1 MTFSS
6 KLQKLRKDNNLSQEQ
21 LASELC
27 VSRQAI
33 SKWELGTL
41 PDINNLVKIS
51 NFFDCSLDYL
61 MNDDKEDQFEE
72 EFSNEQNKIANN
84 ENVGT
89 KATAIKRHL
98 KFILPGSGMA
108 ISIIFLILIKLIST
122 FFPTP
127 IARQAESGIWYT
139 GFIGFIDYYD
149 LYGIVNI
156 ALLLFMLSF
165 TFFSFFIVKKKN
177 KSKKNILLTLIGYAM
192 IMIFCIKSLYEI
204 NTKPFVSLNF
214 LELVISIIYIACA
227 ILLFSREIKD

>member
-72 EFSNEQNKIANN
+72 EFSNEHNKIANN
-84 ENVGT
+84 KNVGT
-89 KATAIKRHL
+89 KSTAIKRHL
-98 KFILPGSGMA
+98 KFILPGFGMT

-127 IARQAESGIWYT
+127 IARQAESGTWYT
-139 GFIGFIDYYD
+139 GFIGFIDYYN

-177 KSKKNILLTLIGYAM
+177 KSKKI
-192 IMIFCIKSLYEI
+192 
-204 NTKPFVSLNF
+204 
-214 LELVISIIYIACA
+214 
-227 ILLFSREIKD
+227 

>member
-41 PDINNLVKIS
+41 PDIN
-51 NFFDCSLDYL
+51 
-61 MNDDKEDQFEE
+61 
-72 EFSNEQNKIANN
+72 KIANN
-84 ENVGT
+84 ENIGT

-98 KFILPGSGMA
+98 KFILSGSGMA

-127 IARQAESGIWYT
+127 IARQEESGTWYT

-149 LYGIVNI
+149 LYGIVNM

>member
-61 MNDDKEDQFEE
+61 MNDDKEH
-72 EFSNEQNKIANN
+72 NKIANN
-84 ENVGT
+84 KNVGT
-89 KATAIKRHL
+89 KSTAIKRHL
-98 KFILPGSGMA
+98 KFILPGSGMT

-127 IARQAESGIWYT
+127 IARQAESGTWYT
-139 GFIGFIDYYD
+139 GFIGFIDYYN

-214 LELVISIIYIACA
+214 LEIVISIIYIACA

>member
-1 MTFSS
+1 
-6 KLQKLRKDNNLSQEQ
+6 
-21 LASELC
+21 
-27 VSRQAI
+27 
-33 SKWELGTL
+33 
-41 PDINNLVKIS
+41 
-51 NFFDCSLDYL
+51 
-61 MNDDKEDQFEE
+61 
-72 EFSNEQNKIANN
+72 
-84 ENVGT
+84 
-89 KATAIKRHL
+89 
-98 KFILPGSGMA
+98 MA

-127 IARQAESGIWYT
+127 IARQAESGTWYT
-139 GFIGFIDYYD
+139 GFIGFIDYYN

-214 LELVISIIYIACA
+214 LEIVISIIYIACA

>member
-72 EFSNEQNKIANN
+72 EFSNEHNKIANN
-84 ENVGT
+84 KNVGT
-89 KATAIKRHL
+89 KSTAIKRHL
-98 KFILPGSGMA
+98 KFILPGFGMT

-122 FFPTP
+122 IFPTP
-127 IARQAESGIWYT
+127 ISRQAESGTWYT
-139 GFIGFIDYYD
+139 GFIGFIDYYN

-165 TFFSFFIVKKKN
+165 TFFSFFIVK
-177 KSKKNILLTLIGYAM
+177 KKNILLTLIGYAM

-214 LELVISIIYIACA
+214 LEIVISIIYIACA
-227 ILLFSREIKD
+227 ILLFSREIKG

>member
-1 MTFSS
+1 MEQENS
-6 KLQKLRKDNNLSQEQ
+6 KFKK
-21 LASELC
+21 
-27 VSRQAI
+27 V
-33 SKWELGTL
+33 
-41 PDINNLVKIS
+41 
-51 NFFDCSLDYL
+51 LDYL
-61 MNDDKEDQFEE
+61 KENYNISEYKLGQILSEKVIGMSIDR
-72 EFSNEQNKIANN
+72 STINKYKN
-84 ENVGT
+84 G
-89 KATAIKRHL
+89 KKRHL
-98 KFILPGSGMA
+98 KFILPGSGMT
-108 ISIIFLILIKLIST
+108 ISIISLILIKLIST

-127 IARQAESGIWYT
+127 IARQAESGTWYT
-139 GFIGFIDYYD
+139 GFIGFIDYYN

>member
-1 MTFSS
+1 
-6 KLQKLRKDNNLSQEQ
+6 
-21 LASELC
+21 
-27 VSRQAI
+27 
-33 SKWELGTL
+33 
-41 PDINNLVKIS
+41 
-51 NFFDCSLDYL
+51 

-72 EFSNEQNKIANN
+72 EFSKEHNKIANN
-84 ENVGT
+84 KNVGT
-89 KATAIKRHL
+89 KSTAIKRHL
-98 KFILPGSGMA
+98 KFILPGFGMT

-127 IARQAESGIWYT
+127 IARQAESGTWYT
-139 GFIGFIDYYD
+139 GFIGFIDYYN

-214 LELVISIIYIACA
+214 LEIVISIIYIACA

>member
-41 PDINNLVKIS
+41 PDINNLVKVS
-51 NFFDCSLDYL
+51 NFFNCSLDYL
-61 MNDDKEDQFEE
+61 MNDDKFEE
-72 EFSNEQNKIANN
+72 EFSNEQTKIANN

-98 KFILPGSGMA
+98 KFILSGSGMA

-127 IARQAESGIWYT
+127 IARQAESGTWYT

-156 ALLLFMLSF
+156 ALLLFMLS
-165 TFFSFFIVKKKN
+165 FFSFFIVKKKN

>member
-84 ENVGT
+84 ENIGT
-89 KATAIKRHL
+89 KATAIKSHL
-98 KFILPGSGMA
+98 KFILSGSEWLFRSFPYTNK
-108 ISIIFLILIKLIST
+108 ININIFSNSHCQT
-122 FFPTP
+122 G
-127 IARQAESGIWYT
+127 RIWNLVYR
-139 GFIGFIDYYD
+139 FYRIHR
-149 LYGIVNI
+149 
-156 ALLLFMLSF
+156 LL
-165 TFFSFFIVKKKN
+165 
-177 KSKKNILLTLIGYAM
+177 
-192 IMIFCIKSLYEI
+192 
-204 NTKPFVSLNF
+204 
-214 LELVISIIYIACA
+214 
-227 ILLFSREIKD
+227 